1 MKSRNLAVIAAA
13 ALILPGVAL
22 AQTTAPKKDPRID
35 LIFNELDANKDG
47 KVTKEER
54 EAFRGNLFTSADS
67 NKDGALDSAELAA
80 HMRARSK
87 QMIEKRFAAFDANR
101 DGRLTLDEFPG
112 RAKQR
117 MWRTDANTDGAVTK
131 AEMATAAERR
141 MRIRLSRGMMRLDVD
156 RDGKLSRNEFVD
168 GGFRLFRI
176 ADRNRDGA
184 VTREELAATFAR
196 WDERRGR
203 RWGGH
208 HLRGRRWGGHHE
220 HRGWREERRPGR
232 GMRDKRDRRGM
243 GPRMGPGRMDR
254 PGGRRRDL

>member
-13 ALILPGVAL
+13 ALLVPGVAL
-22 AQTTAPKKDPRID
+22 AQTTAAKKDPRID

-54 EAFRGNLFTSADS
+54 EAFRRDQFRTADS
-67 NKDGALDSAELAA
+67 NKNGALDSAEMAS

-87 QMIEKRFAAFDANR
+87 QRIEKRFAAFDANK

-112 RAKQR
+112 RAKRR
-117 MWRTDANTDGAVTK
+117 MWRADANTDGAVTK
-131 AEMATAAERR
+131 AEMAAAAERR
-141 MRIRLSRGMMRLDVD
+141 MRFRLPRGFMRLDVD

-184 VTREELAATFAR
+184 MTREELAATFAR
-196 WDERRGR
+196 WDERRSR

-208 HLRGRRWGGHHE
+208 RLRGHRWGGHHE
-220 HRGWREERRPGR
+220 RRGRR
-232 GMRDKRDRRGM
+232 GMRDRRDRRGM